1 MAACSGVQYLR
12 KTAPMRSR
20 FRRFGLAAF
29 IVVLSSVWSPA
40 PLSAQSPR
48 PAASLSH
55 DGRWFTDATGRVVML
70 RGVNFVE
77 KFAPFTPEADGF
89 GDDDAALIASRG
101 FNTVRLGV
109 VFGFLMP
116 QPGVIDHAYL
126 DSIARTVRILGNHG
140 LYVLLDFHQ
149 DGWGPATH
157 GNGMP
162 EWATITDGLPNPP
175 APFPLYYVE
184 NPALQRAFD
193 NFWADRAGPDG
204 VPLQQHYA
212 EAMQTV
218 AARFASS
225 NNVLGYEAMNEP
237 WPGTDFSSCLT
248 GCADLEHTLLAPFY
262 ARVTASVRAVDD
274 RHPVFVEPFV
284 LFNFGEAATT
294 LPGTGSPNALSTHA
308 YALAPEGNAA
318 VMDHSVDAAT
328 RDGAPL
334 LVTEWGAT
342 TDTAAIATTTDQ
354 FDARLVPWLYWSY
367 NGLVV
372 KNSRQPLVAGNVNF
386 TVLDALTRPYPTVVN
401 GTPTSLQYDAGT
413 QTLDFRYVADRPDGR
428 GAPPG
433 LSTVIAAP
441 QRDYP
446 SGYSVTAT
454 GARVTSEPCASQLT
468 LRNEPGATT
477 VTVRVAPA
485 SNCAR

>member
-1 MAACSGVQYLR
+1 MNLR
-12 KTAPMRSR
+12 SCRL
-20 FRRFGLAAF
+20 GLATLIA
-29 IVVLSSVWSPA
+29 VCMSLLLAA
-40 PLSAQSPR
+40 PISAQAPR

-89 GDDDAALIASRG
+89 GDDDAALIANSG

-116 QPGVIDHAYL
+116 EPGVIDHAYL
-126 DSIARTVRILGNHG
+126 DSIARTVRILGDHG

-175 APFPLYYVE
+175 APFPLYYVQ

-193 NFWADRAGPDG
+193 NFWANRAGPDG

-212 EAMQTV
+212 DGMQTV
-218 AARFASS
+218 ASRFASS

-237 WPGTDFSSCLT
+237 WPGTNWSSCLT
-248 GCADLEHTLLAPFY
+248 GCADLEHALLAPFY
-262 ARVTASVRAVDD
+262 ARVTTAVRAVDD

-284 LFNFGEAATT
+284 LFNFGGAATT
-294 LPGTGSPNALSTHA
+294 LPGTGSLNLLSTHA
-308 YALAPEGNAA
+308 YALTPEGNAA
-318 VMDHSVDAAT
+318 VMDQTVDAAT
-328 RDGAPL
+328 RDRAPFL
-334 LVTEWGAT
+334 ITEWGAT
-342 TDTAAIATTTDQ
+342 TDTTAIAITTDQ
-354 FDARLVPWLYWSY
+354 FDARLAPWLYWSY
-367 NGLVV
+367 NGLIVGD
-372 KNSRQPLVAGNVNF
+372 SHQPLVAGNVNF

-401 GTPTSLQYDAGT
+401 GTPTSLRYDAPT
-413 QTLDFRYVADRPDGR
+413 HTLEFGYVAGRPNG
-428 GAPPG
+428 GSAPPG
-433 LSTVIAAP
+433 LSTVIAVP

-446 SGYSVTAT
+446 NGYTVTAT
-454 GARVTSEPCASQLT
+454 GARVTSEACAPQLR

-477 VTVRVAPA
+477 ITVQISPA
-485 SNCAR
+485 NNCPH